1 MTSLSRDL
9 RYAARTLL
17 RDKGFTLIAVSC
29 LALGIGINSTIYS
42 AVHAIL
48 VRPLPYHDPGKI
60 VSVGETYPKEGWVDS
75 ELSFLDYLDIRAQ
88 TKDAFEDV
96 AIYSDRFVNYEEMGA
111 SGDVARQGAEGIE
124 AATVSAHM
132 FPMLGIRPVLGRHFR
147 EEEDRPGAPRVA
159 MLGYELWRSRYALDS
174 SIVGRSVRLNGEPTQ
189 IIGIMPARFGWFD
202 EEDLFVPLALD
213 PARENRG
220 SHFLE
225 AVGRLKPGV
234 SMDRANEALAAVAAR
249 VAEEAPMV
257 HAGRGF
263 GVIPIREHL
272 VPGEV
277 KLVVSVMMG
286 AVMFVLLIA
295 CANVANLLLS
305 RATARQKE
313 IAIRT
318 ALGARRGRIVRQL
331 LTESVLIGAIGGAL
345 GILLAVWGN
354 DLVMSQIP
362 EELPN
367 WMDIKVDRGVVIFTA
382 LIAVATGLVFGVVPA
397 IESSRPN
404 LNETLKD
411 GGRGTSVGGRRGRLR
426 SGLVVLETALA
437 LVLLIGAT
445 LMMRSFL
452 HLKDRQPG
460 FETASQLTTRLYLS
474 NDRFPDVAS
483 RVGFFR
489 AAMERLGAI
498 PGVEAVGAINYL
510 PLSGSNTGSSFQV
523 EGQPTAPGQAPMA
536 SWRPIT
542 RDYFRSLGM
551 REPRGRAF
559 TDAEVFDT
567 TARVAIINQAMADR
581 FWPKQEAL
589 GRRFSSGLGPDA
601 EWLTVVGVVP
611 TVQLRDLDTPP
622 ENQFYLPYAHAA
634 WRTMSI
640 ILRVRG
646 DPAGF
651 APLLRRAVA
660 EVDPTL
666 PLFEVQ
672 TMSDVARLSYWD
684 KRLYGLLFG
693 SFALIALVLAAIGV
707 YGVMSYAVSQRTHEI
722 GVRVALGAQLRDVL
736 GMVVRRGVLLTLLG
750 LAIGLV
756 GAFGLTRV
764 LAGVLF
770 GVSPTDPLS
779 YIGISLV
786 LFSVALIASYV
797 PARRAA
803 KVEPAVALRYE

>member
-1 MTSLSRDL
+1 MSSFTRDL

-17 RDKGFTLIAVSC
+17 RDKSFTVIAVFC

-48 VRPLPYHDPGKI
+48 VRPLPYDDPGKI
-60 VSVGETYPKEGWVDS
+60 VAVGETYPKEGWVDS

-88 TKDAFEDV
+88 TTDAFDDV
-96 AIYSDRFVNYEEMGA
+96 ALYSDRFVNYEEMTSAGGGT
-111 SGDVARQGAEGIE
+111 SEAEGIE
-124 AATVSAHM
+124 AATVTANM

-159 MLGYELWRSRYALDS
+159 MLGYELWRIRYALDS
-174 SIVGRSVRLNGEPTQ
+174 SIVGRTVRLNGEPTE
-189 IIGIMPARFGWFD
+189 IVGIMPGRFGWFD
-202 EEDLFVPLALD
+202 EEDLFLPLALD
-213 PARENRG
+213 PAKEHRG
-220 SHFLE
+220 SHYLE
-225 AVGRLKPGV
+225 AVGRLKSGIT
-234 SMDRANEALAAVAAR
+234 MDRANAVLSAVAAR
-249 VAEEAPMV
+249 VAEQEPTV

-263 GVIPIREHL
+263 AAIPMRAHL
-272 VPGEV
+272 VPGDV

-286 AVMFVLLIA
+286 AVIFVLLIA
-295 CANVANLLLS
+295 CANVANLLLA

-318 ALGARRGRIVRQL
+318 ALGAKRGRIIRQL
-331 LTESVLIGAIGGAL
+331 LTESLLIGAIGGGL

-367 WMDIKVDRGVVIFTA
+367 WMDIKIDSGVVIFTA
-382 LIAVATGLVFGVVPA
+382 IIALATGLIFGVVPA

-452 HLKDRQPG
+452 HLRTLDPG
-460 FETASQLTTRLYLS
+460 FDTATQLTTRLYLS
-474 NDRFPDVAS
+474 NDRYPDVAS
-483 RVGFFR
+483 RIGFFR
-489 AAMERLGAI
+489 AALERVASI
-498 PGVEAVGAINYL
+498 PGVEAVTAVNYV

-523 EGQPTAPGQAPMA
+523 EGVSNEPGQNPIA

-542 RDYFRSLGM
+542 GDYFRTLGM
-551 REPRGRAF
+551 RAPRGRTF
-559 TDAEVFDT
+559 TEAEVFDSL
-567 TARVAIINQAMADR
+567 ARVAIINQTMADR
-581 FWPKQEAL
+581 FWPNQEPL
-589 GRRFSSGLGPDA
+589 GRRFSSGLGA
-601 EWLTVVGVVP
+601 ETEWLTVVGVVP
-611 TVQLRDLDTPP
+611 TVTLHSIDVPV
-622 ENQFYLPYAHAA
+622 ENQFYVPYAYAA
-634 WRTMSI
+634 WRTMSLI
-640 ILRVRG
+640 ARVRG
-646 DPAGF
+646 DPASFG
-651 APLLRRAVA
+651 PVLRRAVA

-672 TMSDVARLSYWD
+672 TMTELARLSYWD

-693 SFALIALVLAAIGV
+693 SFAVIALVLAAIGV
-707 YGVMSYAVSQRTHEI
+707 YGVMSYAVGQRTHEI
-722 GVRVALGAQLRDVL
+722 GVRMALGAQLRDVL
-736 GMVVRRGVLLTLLG
+736 SLVVRRGVILTVIG
-750 LAIGLV
+750 LVIGLV
-756 GAFGLTRV
+756 GAFALTRV
-764 LAGVLF
+764 LSGVLF
-770 GVSPTDPLS
+770 GVSATDPAS
-779 YIGISLV
+779 YVGISFV
-786 LFSVALIASYV
+786 LFAVAVVASYV

-803 KVEPAVALRYE
+803 RVEPAVALRYE

>member
-1 MTSLSRDL
+1 VNSLTRDL

-17 RDKGFTLIAVSC
+17 RDKSFTVIAVFC

-48 VRPLPYHDPGKI
+48 VRPLPYTDPGAI
-60 VSVGETYPKEGWVDS
+60 VAVGESYPKEGWVDS
-75 ELSFLDYLDIRAQ
+75 EISYLDYLDIRAQ
-88 TKDAFEDV
+88 TTGVFEDV
-96 AIYSDRFVNYEEMGA
+96 ALYTDRFVNYEEMT
-111 SGDVARQGAEGIE
+111 SGGGVTSEAEGIE
-124 AATVSAHM
+124 AATVTANM

-147 EEEDRPGAPRVA
+147 DEEDRPGGPRVA
-159 MLGYELWRSRYALDS
+159 MLGYALWRSRYALDS
-174 SIVGRSVRLNGEPTQ
+174 AIIGRTVRLNGTPTE
-189 IIGIMPARFGWFD
+189 IVGIMPERFGWFD
-202 EEDLFVPLALD
+202 EEDLFLPLALD
-213 PARENRG
+213 RATEARN
-220 SHFLE
+220 SHYLE
-225 AVGRLKPGV
+225 AVGRLKKGT
-234 SMDRANEALAAVAAR
+234 SMERANTALTAVAAR
-249 VAEEAPMV
+249 VSEESPID
-257 HAGRGF
+257 HGGHGF
-263 GVIPIREHL
+263 GAIPIREHL
-272 VPGEV
+272 VPGDV

-295 CANVANLLLS
+295 CANVANLLLA

-318 ALGARRGRIVRQL
+318 ALGAKRGRIIRQL
-331 LTESVLIGAIGGAL
+331 LTESLLVGVIGGGL

-367 WMDIKVDRGVVIFTA
+367 WMEIKIDSGVVIFTA
-382 LIAVATGLVFGVVPA
+382 IIALVTGLTFGVVPA

-411 GGRGTSVGGRRGRLR
+411 GGRGTSVGGRRGRMR

-452 HLKDRQPG
+452 YLRDLQPG
-460 FETASQLTTRLYLS
+460 FDTVTQVTTRLYLS
-474 NDRFPDVAS
+474 PDRFPNIAS
-483 RVGFFR
+483 RVAFFR
-489 AAMERLGAI
+489 ATLERLANT
-498 PGVEAVGAINYL
+498 PGVEAAAAINYL
-510 PLSGSNTGSSFQV
+510 PLSGNNSGSSFQV
-523 EGQPTAPGQAPMA
+523 EGQPVAPGQQPMA

-542 RDYFRSLGM
+542 RDYFRAFAM
-551 REPRGRAF
+551 QAPRGRTF

-581 FWPKQEAL
+581 FWPNQDPL
-589 GRRFSSGLGPDA
+589 GRRFASGLVG
-601 EWLTVVGVVP
+601 ESEFLTVVGVVP
-611 TVQLRDLDTPP
+611 TVKLHSFDTPI
-622 ENQFYLPYAHAA
+622 ENQFYLPYAAA
-634 WRTMSI
+634 PWRTMS
-640 ILRVRG
+640 LVARVRG
-646 DPAGF
+646 DPAAF
-651 APLLRRAVA
+651 APSLRRAVA
-660 EVDPTL
+660 EVDPNL

-672 TMSDVARLSYWD
+672 TMTEVARLSYWD

-693 SFALIALVLAAIGV
+693 SFAVIALILAAIGV

-736 GMVVRRGVLLTLLG
+736 SMVVRRGVVLTVLG
-750 LAIGLV
+750 LAIGLI
-756 GAFGLTRV
+756 GAFLVTRV

-770 GVSPTDPLS
+770 GVSPTDPPS

-786 LFSVALIASYV
+786 LFTVGLVASYV

-803 KVEPAVALRYE
+803 KVQPAVALRYE

>member
-1 MTSLSRDL
+1 MTSLTRDL

-17 RDKGFTLIAVSC
+17 KDKSFTIIAIFC

-48 VRPLPYHDPGKI
+48 VRPLPYRDAGRV

-88 TKDAFEDV
+88 TKDAFDDV
-96 AIYSDRFVNYEEMGA
+96 ALYSDRFVNYEEMDA
-111 SGDVARQGAEGIE
+111 AGDATRQAEGIE
-124 AATVSAHM
+124 AATVTANM

-147 EEEDRPGAPRVA
+147 GEEDRPGAPRVA

-174 SIVGRSVRLNGEPTQ
+174 SVVGRTVRLNGEPTE
-189 IIGIMPARFGWFD
+189 IVGIMPARFGWFD
-202 EEDLFVPLALD
+202 EEDLFLPLALD
-213 PARENRG
+213 PAKEQRG
-220 SHFLE
+220 SHYLE
-225 AVGRLKPGV
+225 SVGRLKDGV
-234 SMDRANEALAAVAAR
+234 TIDRANAALSAVAMR
-249 VAEEAPMV
+249 VAEEAPTV
-257 HAGRGF
+257 HTGRGF
-263 GVIPIREHL
+263 AAIPIREHL
-272 VPGEV
+272 VPGDV

-286 AVMFVLLIA
+286 AVIFVLLIA

-318 ALGARRGRIVRQL
+318 ALGAKRGRIIRQL
-331 LTESVLIGAIGGAL
+331 LTESVLIGAIGGGL

-367 WMDIKVDRGVVIFTA
+367 WMDIKVDSGVVIFTA
-382 LIAVATGLVFGVVPA
+382 IIAVATGLIFGLVPA

-411 GGRGTSVGGRRGRLR
+411 GGRGTTVGGRRGRLR

-452 HLKDRQPG
+452 YLRNLQPG
-460 FETASQLTTRLYLS
+460 FDTTSQLTTRLYLS
-474 NDRFPDVAS
+474 NDRYPDAAS
-483 RVGFFR
+483 RVAFFR
-489 AAMERLGAI
+489 AVQERLANT
-498 PGVEAVGAINYL
+498 PGVEAVGAVNNL
-510 PLSGSNTGSSFQV
+510 PLSSNNSGSSFQV
-523 EGQPTAPGQAPMA
+523 EGRPNEPGQEPMA

-542 RDYFRSLGM
+542 RGFFRTFGM
-551 REPRGRAF
+551 REPRGRGF
-559 TDAEVFDT
+559 TDAEVFDST
-567 TARVAIINQAMADR
+567 SRVAIINQTMADR
-581 FWPKQEAL
+581 FWPNHDPL

-611 TVQLRDLDTPP
+611 TVKLRDIDTPD
-622 ENQFYLPYAHAA
+622 ENQFYVPYAYAP
-634 WRTMSI
+634 WRTMS
-640 ILRVRG
+640 LVTRVRG
-646 DPAGF
+646 DPAAFG
-651 APLLRRAVA
+651 PSLRRAVA
-660 EVDPTL
+660 DVDPTL

-672 TMSDVARLSYWD
+672 TMTELARLSYWD

-693 SFALIALVLAAIGV
+693 SFAIIALLLAGIGV

-736 GMVVRRGVLLTLLG
+736 SMVVRRGVVLTVTG
-750 LAIGLV
+750 LMIGLI
-756 GAFGLTRV
+756 GAFALTRV
-764 LAGVLF
+764 LSGVLF
-770 GVSPTDPLS
+770 GVSPTDPAS
-779 YIGISLV
+779 YVGISLL
-786 LFSVALIASYV
+786 LFAVALVASYV

-803 KVEPAVALRYE
+803 RVEPAVALRYE

>member
-1 MTSLSRDL
+1 MTSLTRDL

-17 RDKGFTLIAVSC
+17 RDKSFTVIAVFC

-42 AVHAIL
+42 AMHAIL

-60 VSVGETYPKEGWVDS
+60 VAVGETFPKEGWVDS

-88 TKDAFEDV
+88 TKDAFDAV
-96 AIYSDRFVNYEEMGA
+96 ALYTDRFVNYEEMGA
-111 SGDVARQGAEGIE
+111 SGSATSQAEGIE
-124 AATVSAHM
+124 AATVTANM

-147 EEEDRPGAPRVA
+147 EEEDKPGAPRVA

-174 SIVGRSVRLNGEPTQ
+174 SAVGRIVRLNGEPTE
-189 IIGIMPARFGWFD
+189 IVGIMPARFGWFD
-202 EEDLFVPLALD
+202 EEDLFLPLALD
-213 PARENRG
+213 PAKEQRG
-220 SHFLE
+220 AHYLGGI
-225 AVGRLKPGV
+225 GRLKQGI
-234 SMDRANEALAAVAAR
+234 SMDRANVALSAVAAR
-249 VAEEAPMV
+249 VAEEAPTV

-263 GVIPIREHL
+263 AAIPIREHL
-272 VPGEV
+272 VPGDV

-286 AVMFVLLIA
+286 AVIFVLLIA
-295 CANVANLLLS
+295 CANVANLLLA

-318 ALGARRGRIVRQL
+318 ALGAKRGRIIRQL
-331 LTESVLIGAIGGAL
+331 LTENVLVGAIGGGL

-354 DLVMSQIP
+354 DVVLSQIP

-367 WMDIKVDRGVVIFTA
+367 WMDIKVDGGVVIFTA
-382 LIAVATGLVFGVVPA
+382 IIAVATGLVFGLVPA

-452 HLKDRQPG
+452 NLRNLQPG
-460 FETASQLTTRLYLS
+460 FDTTTQVTTRLYLS
-474 NDRFPDVAS
+474 NDRYPNGAS
-483 RVGFFR
+483 RVAFFR
-489 AAMERLGAI
+489 AALERLGNM
-498 PGVEAVGAINYL
+498 PGVEAVAAVNYL
-510 PLSGSNTGSSFQV
+510 PLSGSNTGSTFQV
-523 EGQPTAPGQAPMA
+523 EGQPNERGQDPQA

-542 RDYFRSLGM
+542 RDYFRAFGM
-551 REPRGRAF
+551 REPRGRTF
-559 TDAEVFDT
+559 TDSEVFDST
-567 TARVAIINQAMADR
+567 SRVAIINQAMATR
-581 FWPKQEAL
+581 FWPNQEAL
-589 GRRFSSGLGPDA
+589 GRRFSSGLGEAA

-611 TVQLRDLDTPP
+611 TVKLRDLDTPL
-622 ENQFYLPYAHAA
+622 ENQFYLPYAYAA
-634 WRTMSI
+634 WRTMS
-640 ILRVRG
+640 LVVRVRG
-646 DPAGF
+646 DPAAF
-651 APLLRRAVA
+651 VPSLRRAVA

-666 PLFEVQ
+666 PLFQLQ
-672 TMSDVARLSYWD
+672 TMTEVARLSYWE

-693 SFALIALVLAAIGV
+693 SFAVIALVLAGIGV

-736 GMVVRRGVLLTLLG
+736 SMVVRRGVVLTVMG

-756 GAFGLTRV
+756 GAFALTRV
-764 LAGVLF
+764 LSGLLV
-770 GVSPTDPLS
+770 GVSPTDPAS
-779 YIGISLV
+779 YVGISLV
-786 LFSVALIASYV
+786 LFTVALVASYV

-803 KVEPAVALRYE
+803 RVEPAVALRHE

>member
-1 MTSLSRDL
+1 MTSLTRDL

-17 RDKGFTLIAVSC
+17 RDKTFTVIAVFC

-42 AVHAIL
+42 AMHGML
-48 VRPLPYHDPGKI
+48 VRPLPYRDPGAVVAI
-60 VSVGETYPKEGWVDS
+60 GESYPKEGWTDS
-75 ELSFLDYLDIRAQ
+75 ELSFLDYVDIREQ
-88 TKDAFEDV
+88 TRDVFDDV
-96 AIYSDRFVNYEEMGA
+96 ALYSDRFVNYEEMTAGGGGL
-111 SGDVARQGAEGIE
+111 SDAEGIE
-124 AATVSAHM
+124 AAMVTANM
-132 FPMLGIRPVLGRHFR
+132 FPLLGIRPVLGRHFR

-174 SIVGRSVRLNGEPTQ
+174 AVIGRTVRLNGQPTE
-189 IIGIMPARFGWFD
+189 IVGIMPARFGWFD
-202 EEDLFVPLALD
+202 EENLFVPAALD
-213 PARENRG
+213 RATESRG
-220 SHFLE
+220 SHYLE
-225 AVGRLKPGV
+225 GVGRLKTGV
-234 SMDRANEALAAVAAR
+234 SIDRANAALTAVAAR
-249 VAEEAPMV
+249 VAEEAPAD
-257 HAGRGF
+257 HAGHGF
-263 GVIPIREHL
+263 GAIPIRQHL
-272 VPGEV
+272 LPGEV

-295 CANVANLLLS
+295 CANVANLLLA

-318 ALGARRGRIVRQL
+318 ALGAKRGRIIRQL
-331 LTESVLIGAIGGAL
+331 LTESVLIGAIGGGL
-345 GILLAVWGN
+345 GVLFAVWGT
-354 DLVMSQIP
+354 DVIMSQIP

-367 WMDIKVDRGVVIFTA
+367 WMEIKVDGGVVIFTA
-382 LIAVATGLVFGVVPA
+382 IISLLTGLVFGLVPA

-411 GGRGTSVGGRRGRLR
+411 GGRGTSVGGRRGRMR

-452 HLKDRQPG
+452 YLSQLEPG
-460 FETASQLTTRLYLS
+460 FDTKTQVTTRLYLS
-474 NDRFPDVAS
+474 NDRYPDGPTRIS
-483 RVGFFR
+483 FFR
-489 AAMERLGAI
+489 AALERLGNT
-498 PGVEAVGAINYL
+498 PGVEAVAGINYL
-510 PLSGSNTGSSFQV
+510 PLSGNNSGSSFRV
-523 EGQPTAPGQAPMA
+523 EGQDVVPGQYPMA

-542 RDYFRSLGM
+542 RDYFRTFGM
-551 REPRGRAF
+551 REPRGRTF
-559 TDAEVFDT
+559 TDAEAFDS
-567 TARVAIINQAMADR
+567 TARVVIINQAIADR
-581 FWPKQEAL
+581 FWPNQDPL
-589 GRRFSSGLGPDA
+589 GRRLSTGLADNA

-611 TVQLRDLDTPP
+611 TVKLRDLGTPE
-622 ENQFYLPYAHAA
+622 ENQLYIPYAYAP
-634 WRTMSI
+634 WRTMS
-640 ILRVRG
+640 LVARVRG

-651 APLLRRAVA
+651 TPLLRRAIA

-672 TMSDVARLSYWD
+672 TMTDVARLSYWD
-684 KRLYGLLFG
+684 KRLYGLMFA
-693 SFALIALVLAAIGV
+693 SFAVIALLLAAIGV

-736 GMVVRRGVLLTLLG
+736 SLMVRRGVVLTVVG

-764 LAGVLF
+764 LSGVLF
-770 GVSPTDPLS
+770 GVSATDPAS

-786 LFSVALIASYV
+786 LLTVGLVASYV

>member
-1 MTSLSRDL
+1 MTSLTRDL

-17 RDKGFTLIAVSC
+17 RDKTFTAIAVFC

-48 VRPLPYHDPGKI
+48 VRPLPYHDPGAV
-60 VSVGETYPKEGWVDS
+60 VSVGETYPSEGWVDS

-88 TKDAFEDV
+88 ATGAFEGV
-96 AIYSDRFVNYEEMGA
+96 GAYADRFVNYEELNAG
-111 SGDVARQGAEGIE
+111 GDATGQAEGLS
-124 AATVSAHM
+124 AATITASL
-132 FPMLGIRPVLGRHFR
+132 FPMLGVRPILGRHFR
-147 EEEDRPGAPRVA
+147 EEEDRAGAPRVA
-159 MLGYELWRSRYALDS
+159 ILGYQLWRSRYALDS
-174 SIVGRSVRLNGEPTQ
+174 SVIGRTVRINGEPTE
-189 IIGIMPARFGWFD
+189 IVGVMPARFGWLD
-202 EEDLFVPLALD
+202 DGDNLFLPLALD
-213 PARENRG
+213 PAKEHRG
-220 SHFLE
+220 SHYLE
-225 AVGRLKPGV
+225 AVGRLKNGV
-234 SMDRANEALAAVAAR
+234 SMDRANTVLSAVAAR
-249 VAEEAPMV
+249 VAEEAPTV

-263 GVIPIREHL
+263 EAIPVRQHL
-272 VPGEV
+272 VPGDV

-286 AVMFVLLIA
+286 AVLFVLLIA
-295 CANVANLLLS
+295 CANIANLLLA

-318 ALGARRGRIVRQL
+318 ALGAKRGRIIRQL
-331 LTESVLIGAIGGAL
+331 LTESLVIGAIGGAL

-367 WMDIKVDRGVVIFTA
+367 WMDIKVDAGVIVFTA
-382 LIAVATGLVFGVVPA
+382 IVAVATGLIFGVVPA

-452 HLKDRQPG
+452 YLRQLQPG
-460 FETASQLTTRLYLS
+460 FDTSTQLTTRLYLS
-474 NDRFPDVAS
+474 NDRYPDVAS
-483 RVGFFR
+483 RLAFFR
-489 AAMERLGAI
+489 ATLERLSNT
-498 PGVEAVGAINYL
+498 PGVEAAAAVNYL

-523 EGQPTAPGQAPMA
+523 EGRPNQPGQEPMA

-542 RDYFRSLGM
+542 RDYFRAFGM
-551 REPRGRAF
+551 REPRGRTF
-559 TDAEVFDT
+559 TDVEVFDS

-581 FWPKQEAL
+581 FWPNQDPL
-589 GRRFSSGLGPDA
+589 GSRFSTGFEDEP

-611 TVQLRDLDTPP
+611 TVKLRELDQPI
-622 ENQFYLPYAHAA
+622 ENQFYLPYAYGP
-634 WRTMSI
+634 WRTMS
-640 ILRVRG
+640 LVARVRG
-646 DPAGF
+646 DPATFG
-651 APLLRRAVA
+651 PTLRRAIS
-660 EVDPTL
+660 EIDPTL
-666 PLFEVQ
+666 PLFEIQ
-672 TMSDVARLSYWD
+672 TMTELTRLSYWD

-693 SFALIALVLAAIGV
+693 SFAIIALLLAGIGV

-736 GMVVRRGVLLTLLG
+736 SMVVRRGVVLTVMG

-756 GAFGLTRV
+756 GAFALTRV
-764 LAGVLF
+764 LSGVLF
-770 GVSPTDPLS
+770 GVSPTDLAS
-779 YIGISLV
+779 YVGISLV
-786 LFSVALIASYV
+786 LFIVAVVASYV

-803 KVEPAVALRYE
+803 RVEPAVALRYE